1 MGSETTTYK
10 DLQIQPLMS
19 HPEKVYKQY
28 MLEAF
33 KEING
38 GMKAVNNAYQMGI
51 IDTRSMFND
60 GFLTNLGYNPS
71 ETIKYTLLDP
81 ALVLSW
87 LRTNVSPEVE
97 NNVSASWRAPT
108 LFEIAM

>member
-38 GMKAVNNAYQMGI
+38 WNESSK
-51 IDTRSMFND
+51 
-60 GFLTNLGYNPS
+60 
-71 ETIKYTLLDP
+71 
-81 ALVLSW
+81 
-87 LRTNVSPEVE
+87 
-97 NNVSASWRAPT
+97 
-108 LFEIAM
+108 